1 MATEYLVA
9 STLTAACSPPPAA
22 RDLPQAY
29 VYCKDIP
36 TPSFTYS
43 LAQASA
49 ASVDSAAEMP
59 PGRGGGHPAPAPT
72 AAVAASASGGFVS
85 ALCWRGSSSAGSTS
99 STLLAANS
107 LGGLWVLGMQ

>member
-36 TPSFTYS
+36 TPSFTYN
-43 LAQASA
+43 LTQASA
-49 ASVDSAAEMP
+49 VSADSAAEMP
-59 PGRGGGHPAPAPT
+59 PGRGGGGLPAA

-85 ALCWRGSSSAGSTS
+85 ALCWRGSGSTGSTS